1 VKAGLAE
8 MGLCGATL
16 RLPLLELAQGPAR
29 TRLRETLSAL
39 AGAVTP

>member
-1 VKAGLAE
+1 
-8 MGLCGATL
+8 
-16 RLPLLELAQGPAR
+16 LLELAHGPAR